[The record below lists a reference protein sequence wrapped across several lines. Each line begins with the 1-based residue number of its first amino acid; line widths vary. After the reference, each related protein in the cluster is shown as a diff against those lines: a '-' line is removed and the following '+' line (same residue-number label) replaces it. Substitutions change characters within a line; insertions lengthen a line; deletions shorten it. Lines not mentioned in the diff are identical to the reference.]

1 VTNQSDEAKDLS
13 FNFTGRTF
21 LVTGAASGIGK
32 SVASRLLDSNATV
45 YGLDLMELDP
55 STLTCDPSR
64 VSNLKFFRGDI
75 CTPDVWSA
83 ATQDILNSGGALDG
97 LVNCAGLLYVE
108 KIDNLTRA
116 TFDKT
121 FSVNVFGTMLG
132 VQQCIPC
139 MEKSDCATVIN
150 FASISALVG
159 TSFSSI
165 YAATKGAMVAYTRAV
180 ANELASKTNSIRS
193 VCISPG
199 VIVTDMTEKHWAV
212 WKELYGY
219 ENEEEMRAS
228 TMDRQLT
235 KRSGR
240 PTDISTLVS
249 FLLSRDSSFINGA
262 NIVVD
267 GGYSI

>member
-1 VTNQSDEAKDLS
+1 MTNPTHEAKDITFDFS
-13 FNFTGRTF
+13 GRTF

-32 SVASRLLDSNATV
+32 GVVSRLLDSNANV

-64 VSNLKFFRGDI
+64 VSNFKFFRGDI
-75 CTPDVWSA
+75 TTDEVWRT
-83 ATQDILNSGGALDG
+83 ATQDIQNSGGALDG
-97 LVNCAGLLYVE
+97 LVNCAGLLFVE
-108 KIDNLTRA
+108 KIDDLTRK

-121 FSVNVFGTMLG
+121 FAVNVFGTMLG

-139 MEKSDCATVIN
+139 MEKSDCATVVN

-159 TSFSSI
+159 SSFSSI

-180 ANELASKTNSIRS
+180 ANELASKTNPIRA

-199 VIVTDMTEKHWAV
+199 VIVTDMTEKQWPV

-219 ENEEEMRAS
+219 ENEEAVRAA

-235 KRSGR
+235 KRNGR
-240 PTDISTLVS
+240 DTDISTLVS
-249 FLLSRDSSFINGA
+249 FLLSRDSDFINGA
-262 NIVVD
+262 NLVVD